1 MKFIILSVVEKGSYK
16 KCLELEYFE
25 VFFFFC
31 EFSLIIKFGI
41 ISTKVDEL

>member
-25 VFFFFC
+25 VFFFC